1 MKLRKQNRIQ
11 NNVSSGENNIKIELV
26 KKCLGKGQSVMVRGV
41 GLFKTGF
48 NDDLDNSMVITGE
61 KIISKENGSVDFKK
75 LGKLIRRSVLVKFKD
90 TLRIVEGQITGITD
104 YTIQLKTTD
113 MESQFEIGNEFLN
126 ELNRERVIVGD
137 IIRFYKDFGIVKKLG
152 RGVSLEENTPDTEV
166 VEIPS
171 NECLKNERMT
181 TTLTL
186 DEIDIINS
194 EVLGPDYIHANVNV
208 CDNIK
213 SEVDRKIVNWLEQ
226 RQVERKRKMIIFE
239 NLPFSLIKQVDSF
252 LKNNNSCGVYL
263 VNEQISIDGII
274 FIELIEDDKTLI
286 LEEVFKN
293 NNISQ
298 TSINFINQLLPKI
311 DFNILL
317 NLIDLTIDDKGFK
330 EKTFKEFLDL
340 LVFNEN

>member
-1 MKLRKQNRIQ
+1 
-11 NNVSSGENNIKIELV
+11 
-26 KKCLGKGQSVMVRGV
+26 
-41 GLFKTGF
+41 
-48 NDDLDNSMVITGE
+48 
-61 KIISKENGSVDFKK
+61 
-75 LGKLIRRSVLVKFKD
+75 
-90 TLRIVEGQITGITD
+90 
-104 YTIQLKTTD
+104 

-208 CDNIK
+208 GDNIK

-226 RQVERKRKMIIFE
+226 GQVERKRKMIIFE

-274 FIELIEDDKTLI
+274 FIELIKDDKTLI

>member
-11 NNVSSGENNIKIELV
+11 NSVSSGENNIKIELV

-41 GLFKTGF
+41 DLFKTGF

-61 KIISKENGSVDFKK
+61 KIISKENGSIDFKK

-137 IIRFYKDFGIVKKLG
+137 IIMFYKDFGIVKKLG

-208 CDNIK
+208 GDNIK

-226 RQVERKRKMIIFE
+226 GQVERKRKMIIFE

-317 NLIDLTIDDKGFK
+317 NLIDLTIDDKGFN